1 MSMDYSC
8 ALMAGMTGR
17 RTHKTP
23 PRIAYPGEP
32 QVSDLYGRHQN
43 MMKLPGTYGWG
54 PTQYLG
60 LLAYARWAEY
70 LKRNEHPIPSAKPLP
85 VPVGLV
91 DAPKAPSDAGGLGF
105 TSLFSDYRKVF
116 RELGFS
122 PSIKHI
128 GNEILVECV
137 VQNKL
142 DLKVSIS
149 VDREILIY
157 RRTDTGFNNITLD
170 EDGDLS
176 FARLSKGA
184 DGPYSK
190 MYFAEEGFS
199 EDVFKEIVSLL

>member
-1 MSMDYSC
+1 M
-8 ALMAGMTGR
+8 
-17 RTHKTP
+17 TP
-23 PRIAYPGEP
+23 PRIVYPGEP
-32 QVSDLYGRHQN
+32 KVSELYGRHQT
-43 MMKLPGTYGWG
+43 MMKMPGTYGWG

-60 LLAYARWAEY
+60 LLAYVRWTAH
-70 LKRNEHPIPSAKPLP
+70 LKRHEHPISPAQSLPAPL
-85 VPVGLV
+85 GLV
-91 DAPKAPSDAGGLGF
+91 ESRQAPSDAGALGF

-137 VQNKL
+137 VQKKL

-157 RRTDTGFNNITLD
+157 RQTDTGFHNITLD

-176 FARLSKGA
+176 FARLSRGA

-190 MYFAEEGFS
+190 MYFAEDGYS
-199 EDVFKEIVSLL
+199 EDVYKEIVSLL